1 MSPSPRTKFAR
12 FLAAPALAAAAVAL
26 ATAPA
31 HAVGSLKVGID
42 SAAVADAGQT
52 LNVSVTYQCLPDF
65 QSAAITVQGAQPGVS
80 GRGSVHVPCF
90 GGPSTV
96 TVPVSVTSTD
106 GAWTRS
112 SVDLSA
118 YIADAELNHSRATAT
133 VLAG

>member
-1 MSPSPRTKFAR
+1 MSSSIRTKATR
-12 FLAAPALAAAAVAL
+12 FLAASALAVVG
-26 ATAPA
+26 ATLVSTPA
-31 HAVGSLKVGID
+31 HAVGSLKVGING
-42 SAAVADAGQT
+42 AVVADAGQT

-65 QSAAITVQGAQPGVS
+65 QSAAITVQGAQSGVS

-133 VLAG
+133 VLAS